1 MKIAELKQICSRPDV
16 VEVGIFA
23 CALLSLLIILLV
35 IFLCLYTFYSFP
47 GVGCN
52 LCRPEVVGV
61 FEIIQEHCACPK
73 ALVSET

>member
-1 MKIAELKQICSRPDV
+1 MLIAELKQICSRPDV

-23 CALLSLLIILLV
+23 CALLFLLIILLV
-35 IFLCLYTFYSFP
+35 IVLWLYRVYSFP

-61 FEIIQEHCACPK
+61 FEIIQEHYACPK
-73 ALVSET
+73 ALVPET